1 MVEHHSCALRQT
13 AQSQDNSVSL
23 LGAVTDF
30 DWLSVPQTHNWKPCV
45 VCPECAQFTIPRHKH
60 TDRDTDTDT
69 DTNTQRQRQGVYVH
83 TDAHVLAYLYLYL
96 TAAGRQRQQS
106 ASDHSQRQRP
116 RQHPSPSHS
125 PSPISESRV
134 TVAVSQPASQSK
146 LTLPPRLEDIFAR
159 RFSFSSHLDACWCGL
174 AERAIVT

>member
-13 AQSQDNSVSL
+13 AQSQSQDNSVSL

-60 TDRDTDTDT
+60 TDTTTHRDRDRAHICTYRCARISLSVSVS
-69 DTNTQRQRQGVYVH
+69 NSGRQ
-83 TDAHVLAYLYLYL
+83 
-96 TAAGRQRQQS
+96 TAAAIS
-106 ASDHSQRQRP
+106 ERQRP
-116 RQHPSPSHS
+116 RQHPSPSPS

-134 TVAVSQPASQSK
+134 TVAVTASQPASQSK